1 MMKNIFLVSP
11 VAEFHR
17 WTPETD
23 VTPKNLRVLENQLS
37 WASSVLDLNGYEV
50 KTSLQLASLP
60 PMDGSSGYRT
70 QALRLLF
77 RSSVWN
83 REMERKD
90 RETVEW
96 CDAVALM
103 PECRQVLSSHVDR
116 VKENAK
122 RLSKP
127 VLDIEDIVKI
137 DSGDF
142 RRSLSDIEKA
152 VVGSRTRR
160 TVLMK
165 GGRQR

>member
-1 MMKNIFLVSP
+1 MKRIFLVSP

-23 VTPKNLRVLENQLS
+23 VTPRNLRILENQLAWVS
-37 WASSVLDLNGYEV
+37 GVLDLNGYEV
-50 KTSLQLASLP
+50 RTSLDSAELP
-60 PMDGSSGYRT
+60 PMDGTSGYRT
-70 QALRLLF
+70 QALTLLF

-83 REMERKD
+83 RQMERKD
-90 RETVEW
+90 REAVEW
-96 CDAVALM
+96 CDTVALM

-116 VKENAK
+116 VKEYAEELK
-122 RLSKP
+122 KP
-127 VLDIEDIVKI
+127 VIRIEDIVKI

-142 RRSLSDIEKA
+142 RRSLADIEKA
-152 VVGSRTRR
+152 IVGSRTRR